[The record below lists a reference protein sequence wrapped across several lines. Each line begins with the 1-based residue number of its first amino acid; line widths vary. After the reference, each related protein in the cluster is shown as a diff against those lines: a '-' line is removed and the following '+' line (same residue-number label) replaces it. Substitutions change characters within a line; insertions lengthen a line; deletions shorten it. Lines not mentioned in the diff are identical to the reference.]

1 MWRPSITRDTR
12 QDEPDDVTAM
22 PPLLRLWIEFLA
34 LMLVLGIA
42 GWMLEPAATVI
53 ADRANLSQ
61 TIVGVMLTAISTSIP
76 ELVTS
81 IAAVR
86 RGALTL
92 AVSGIIGGNAF
103 DTLFT
108 AASDIAYRDGSIYH
122 AMPEDSV
129 FWAAL
134 TLLMSGVLMMGLIR
148 RERHGIGQIGTESV
162 VIMVLYLLGVV
173 LLLAG

>member
-1 MWRPSITRDTR
+1 
-12 QDEPDDVTAM
+12 
-22 PPLLRLWIEFLA
+22 
-34 LMLVLGIA
+34 
-42 GWMLEPAATVI
+42 VI

-61 TIVGVMLTAISTSIP
+61 TIVGVLLTAISTSIP

-148 RERHGIGQIGTESV
+148 RERHGIGQIGTESM

>member
-1 MWRPSITRDTR
+1 MC
-12 QDEPDDVTAM
+12 
-22 PPLLRLWIEFLA
+22 
-34 LMLVLGIA
+34 
-42 GWMLEPAATVI
+42 
-53 ADRANLSQ
+53 
-61 TIVGVMLTAISTSIP
+61 
-76 ELVTS
+76 
-81 IAAVR
+81 
-86 RGALTL
+86 
-92 AVSGIIGGNAF
+92 GNAF

-108 AASDIAYRDGSIYH
+108 AASYIAYRSESIDH